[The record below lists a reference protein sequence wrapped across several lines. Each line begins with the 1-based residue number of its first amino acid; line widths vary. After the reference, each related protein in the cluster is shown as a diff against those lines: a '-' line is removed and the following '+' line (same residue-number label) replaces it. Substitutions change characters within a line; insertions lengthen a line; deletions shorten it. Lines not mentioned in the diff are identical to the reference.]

1 MEFKNAIEHIL
12 ISEGGYV
19 NDPTDLGG
27 ETNYGITK
35 RFYKHLDIKN
45 LTKKEASEIYYND
58 YWLKAKCDQ
67 LPEDLRLIHFDTAV
81 NMGITRANKFLQEA
95 IGVRKDGVIGQVTLS
110 QAHKAD
116 ILDYTRVRL
125 VYYTKIIISKPEQ
138 IKYINGWYNR
148 VLNLL

>member
-1 MEFKNAIEHIL
+1 MEFKNAVEHIL

-27 ETNYGITK
+27 ETNFGITK

-45 LTKKEASEIYYND
+45 LTRKEASVIYYND

-67 LPEDLRLIHFDTAV
+67 LPKELRLIHFDTAV

-116 ILDYTRVRL
+116 ILDYTIVRL
-125 VYYTKIIISKPEQ
+125 VYYTKIIINKPEQ

>member
-67 LPEDLRLIHFDTAV
+67 LPEDLRLIHLDTAV